1 MERVDGVNFSSETIW
16 QGRMREGE
24 TYDYLLSGRR
34 RGMQYIMDG
43 DDLSRI
49 ADASYDV
56 VLSSHALEHMANPIK
71 ALKEWRRVLRPGGTL
86 VLVLPDKAHTFDHR
100 RPVTT
105 LSHMIEDY
113 RRGVGEDDLTHL
125 DEILRL
131 HDLERD
137 AAAGDAETFRQR
149 SLRNAENRC
158 LHHHVFDL
166 DSALALVTHA
176 SYRVVR
182 SDTAAPFHLIV
193 LAERP

>member
-1 MERVDGVNFSSETIW
+1 
-16 QGRMREGE
+16 
-24 TYDYLLSGRR
+24 
-34 RGMQYIMDG
+34 MDG
-43 DDLSRI
+43 DDLPRI
-49 ADASYDV
+49 PDASYDV

-71 ALKEWRRVLRPGGTL
+71 ALKEWQRVLRPGGTL
-86 VLVLPDKAHTFDHR
+86 VLVLPDRAHTFDHR

-176 SYRVVR
+176 SYHVVR

-193 LAERP
+193 LAERS